1 VVELVDTQDLKS
13 CGPKGPCGFDSR
25 PGYKKYGSVAQWIEQ
40 QPSKLWVDGSNPSGI
55 TTMKRINILLLVGG
69 MFCFGMGY
77 FTSKTIVLSLMSKPN
92 STNNTRLVYIN
103 DSLKNEITSKD
114 SLIFE
119 VTEERDFF
127 ELQTDEMS
135 DEMAFKESEISYWGR
150 KYDSTKVE
158 LNKLKRK

>member
-1 VVELVDTQDLKS
+1 
-13 CGPKGPCGFDSR
+13 
-25 PGYKKYGSVAQWIEQ
+25 
-40 QPSKLWVDGSNPSGI
+40 
-55 TTMKRINILLLVGG
+55 MKRINILLLVGG

-77 FTSKTIVLSLMSKPN
+77 FTSKTIQSSN
-92 STNNTRLVYIN
+92 DTRLVYIN